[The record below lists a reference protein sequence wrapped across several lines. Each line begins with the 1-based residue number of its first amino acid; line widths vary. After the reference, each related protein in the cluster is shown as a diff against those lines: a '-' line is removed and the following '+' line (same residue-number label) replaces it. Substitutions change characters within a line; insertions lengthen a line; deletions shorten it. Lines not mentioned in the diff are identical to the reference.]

1 MTVSNRFDV
10 KMIDAIEQKKLRE
23 RFNPEGSLLR
33 QHQLR
38 MLDMLKY
45 IDAVCRKNNI
55 KYWLC
60 SGTLIGAVRH
70 GGFIPWDDDVDIE
83 MLKEDYKK
91 LVKVMKNEP
100 QDDYVLQTHETDSNY
115 YYPFAKLRDLHSCIK
130 ENHESDRY
138 YKYKGCFIDIF
149 IMEPSSS
156 LFLHKLSVKIQA
168 GLVFRPNL
176 IIKNRIFRNI
186 YFPVVL
192 FLINNLLFPLLGFI
206 SGLAARGQLR
216 HTLGTKFFK
225 ARNMEDIFPL
235 ATTRFEDTTFFVP
248 YNSDSYLRKIYG
260 EYTCLPNLDKIKIHT
275 CNIELYS

>member
-1 MTVSNRFDV
+1 
-10 KMIDAIEQKKLRE
+10 MIDTIIQRELRA
-23 RFNPEGSLLR
+23 RFNPDGSLLR

-45 IDAVCRKNNI
+45 IDSVCRKHNI

-91 LVKVMKNEP
+91 FVRVMKNES
-100 QDDYVLQTHETDSNY
+100 QNDYVLQTHESDSNY
-115 YYPFAKLRDLHSCIK
+115 FYPFAKLRDLHTYIK
-130 ENHESDRY
+130 ENHESDQY

-168 GLVFRPNL
+168 GLVFHPNL
-176 IIKNRIFRNI
+176 VIRNRIFRNI
-186 YFPVVL
+186 YFPIVL
-192 FLINNLLFPLLGFI
+192 FLINNLVFPVLGFI

-225 ARNMEDIFPL
+225 ARDMEDIFPL
-235 ATTRFEDTTFFVP
+235 SIAQFEDATFFVP
-248 YNSDSYLRKIYG
+248 HNTDSYLRKIYG
-260 EYTCLPNLDKIKIHT
+260 DYTRLPDLEKLKVHTDKV
-275 CNIELYS
+275 ELY